1 MTAPNPHEPVAVV
14 IPVHNEEGLIE
25 TTVSGVLAG
34 FRNLSERV
42 EVILVENGSHDR
54 TMELAERL
62 AAQHSEVRAVQEG
75 VANYGAAL
83 RRGLS
88 ESRSELTVVFDCDLW
103 DVRFAKDALDMLRR
117 DANLGV
123 VVASKVH
130 KDSNDERSRFRRTG
144 TKVFTAI
151 VRRAC
156 GLKVSDTHGMK
167 VFATGRIRS
176 LIPECLFNDHVFD
189 TELIVRLERAGFGS
203 ADLPCTVAELRPPRF
218 GFMRRIPSA
227 LGDVIRL
234 RRALRTNRPAQH

>member
-1 MTAPNPHEPVAVV
+1 MSTSNIHAPVSVV
-14 IPVHNEEGLIE
+14 IPIHNEEDLLE
-25 TTVSGVLAG
+25 TTVSGVLSR
-34 FRNLSERV
+34 FRSIGEPIEL
-42 EVILVENGSHDR
+42 ILVENGSHDK
-54 TMELAERL
+54 TMELAEKL
-62 AAQHSEVRAVQEG
+62 QAQYPEVRVVQES

-83 RRGLS
+83 RRGLIESGS
-88 ESRSELTVVFDCDLW
+88 EMTVVFDCDLW
-103 DVRFAKDALDMLRR
+103 DVEFVQAALTMLRQ

-130 KDSNDERSRFRRTG
+130 KDSRDERSRFRRAG

-167 VFATGRIRS
+167 VFATSRIGH
-176 LIPECLFNDHVFD
+176 LIAECLFNDHVFD

-203 ADLPCTVAELRPPRF
+203 ADLPCTVAEMRPPRF
-218 GFMRRIPSA
+218 GFLRRIPSA

-234 RRALRTNRPAQH
+234 RRALRANRPAQR